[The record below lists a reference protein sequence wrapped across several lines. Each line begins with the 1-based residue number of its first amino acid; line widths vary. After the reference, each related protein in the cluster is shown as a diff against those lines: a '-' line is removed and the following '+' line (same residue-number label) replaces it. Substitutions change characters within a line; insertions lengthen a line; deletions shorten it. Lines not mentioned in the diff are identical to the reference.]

1 MRSMLAV
8 VVLAG
13 APAFAQTPI
22 VVSDR
27 GPTFD
32 RWNYPFN
39 MTPGSRTFGS
49 TFSPGFTPGLFD
61 DRDGQ
66 VLVSY
71 ATAGDIVP
79 GLGSGNYEVL
89 SARVTATIAAESTLA
104 FAYDPT
110 YDSFSTHLLPSDPAF
125 APDQDAGRPVELFG
139 TGFRN
144 GFNAFAYGETGP
156 WGFGDPTSEGIRNA
170 FALGSTPSGLGDV
183 SNNVRD
189 RFDTTPFAV
198 GQSTKSA
205 GDLIVAGDELVF
217 DLDLSNPD
225 VLSYI
230 QQSLNAG
237 ILSLTISSLH
247 FATQT
252 GAGDFPLIGL
262 KESSTTSAVTLDLSV
277 RIIPAPASAALVAF
291 AACGMARRRR

>member
-13 APAFAQTPI
+13 SPAIAQLPI

-27 GPTFD
+27 APTFD

-39 MTPGSRTFGS
+39 STPGARPFAS
-49 TFSPGFTPGLFD
+49 TFTPGFTPGLFD
-61 DRDGQ
+61 DRDAQ

-71 ATAGDIVP
+71 GTASDIVP
-79 GLGSGNYEVL
+79 GLGSANYEVL

-104 FAYDPT
+104 FEYDPT
-110 YDSFSTHLLPSDPAF
+110 YDSFSTHLLPSDPSF

-156 WGFGDPTSEGIRNA
+156 WGFGDPTAEGIRNA

-183 SNNVRD
+183 SNQVRD
-189 RFDTTPFAV
+189 RFDTTPFAI
-198 GQSTKSA
+198 GQSTKSP

-237 ILSLTISSLH
+237 IVSLTISSLH
-247 FATQT
+247 FATQA
-252 GAGDFPLIGL
+252 GAGNFPLIGM
-262 KESSTTSAVTLDLSV
+262 KESATTSSVTLDLSV
-277 RIIPAPASAALVAF
+277 RIIPAPASAALLALGAF
-291 AACGMARRRR
+291 GVARRRR